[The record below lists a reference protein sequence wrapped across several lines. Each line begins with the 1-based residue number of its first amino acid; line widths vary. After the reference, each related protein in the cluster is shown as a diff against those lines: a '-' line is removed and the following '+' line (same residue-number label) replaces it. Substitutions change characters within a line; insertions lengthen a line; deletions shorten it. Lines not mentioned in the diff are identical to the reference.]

1 MHLKS
6 ESKPYHS
13 DTGYMKTSGPCP
25 IFEGLVLFCFFKTL
39 RCVVLMDRFLSRIT
53 SEIGSKYGPFDIAML
68 PIWRGGT
75 LSFIARLGFRVSV
88 SSPFPNNSQEK
99 NQILT
104 NPNLR
109 RNPYSPHIPA
119 AGEQLIHTPD
129 SLLTSFHATPSQAV
143 RMHGALRSRHSLA
156 MHFATFAG
164 SDVEAF
170 DPIVELERAK
180 REIDGL
186 EGEETQAVGD
196 WWMEG
201 GMGVIDVGE
210 TAVVRVGDT
219 LSEVPRCA
227 VEQ

>member
-1 MHLKS
+1 
-6 ESKPYHS
+6 
-13 DTGYMKTSGPCP
+13 
-25 IFEGLVLFCFFKTL
+25 
-39 RCVVLMDRFLSRIT
+39 
-53 SEIGSKYGPFDIAML
+53 ML

-88 SSPFPNNSQEK
+88 FSLSKHSQDK

-104 NPNLR
+104 IKISVANPHR
-109 RNPYSPHIPA
+109 THTSPP
-119 AGEQLIHTPD
+119 GREQLVHTPD

-143 RMHGALRSRHSLA
+143 RMHGALRARHSLA

-170 DPIVELERAK
+170 DPVVELERAK
-180 REIDGL
+180 REIGGL
-186 EGEETQAVGD
+186 EGEEMQAVGD

-219 LSEVPRCA
+219 SPGLSEVPRRA